1 MNFIGFY
8 LSFIVLLI
16 RSLPLL
22 FFSFLKSI
30 ALVSDYNYKNR
41 DFLQFIT
48 ISKFIFINVK
58 DQLNS
63 KNLQIKLCNHLP
75 KFYPQY
81 FLKPSVVYNPGHILG
96 SNKCN
101 LVVRFL
107 MFDSFWN
114 KFVTQMQ

>member
-30 ALVSDYNYKNR
+30 ALVSNYNYKNR

-48 ISKFIFINVK
+48 ISKFIFYK
-58 DQLNS
+58 CERPTE
-63 KNLQIKLCNHLP
+63 LQK
-75 KFYPQY
+75 
-81 FLKPSVVYNPGHILG
+81 SV
-96 SNKCN
+96 NKT
-101 LVVRFL
+101 L
-107 MFDSFWN
+107 
-114 KFVTQMQ
+114 